1 MAKKGEPPLG
11 LLPIHIGIW
20 LHFLGCFVKMDDLAS
35 QSWWFITAKQFLWFI
50 KCVIQIIPFLKSDDP
65 ALWSEWSRSST
76 SWRDCSRWS
85 SSWSLMIQHPE
96 AISLLLRFMFAPPL
110 FNDKTC
116 VAPPPEHQIKCYPPS
131 KNVPPI
137 LYNIGATSLS
147 ILPHSPTVLP
157 HSSFHLIDPTP
168 TVESIGMWHLTQPPM
183 WKISNS
189 PSQCD

>member
-147 ILPHSPTVLP
+147 ILPPFSNC
-157 HSSFHLIDPTP
+157 PTP
-168 TVESIGMWHLTQPPM
+168 FIFPFDRPYLHCWVNRYTAHIAQNCTSCHSRG
-183 WKISNS
+183 
-189 PSQCD
+189 

>member
-96 AISLLLRFMFAPPL
+96 AISLLLRFMFAP
-110 FNDKTC
+110 
-116 VAPPPEHQIKCYPPS
+116 
-131 KNVPPI
+131 
-137 LYNIGATSLS
+137 
-147 ILPHSPTVLP
+147 HSSMTKHVLP
-157 HSSFHLIDPTP
+157 HLQSTKSSVI
-168 TVESIGMWHLTQPPM
+168 PPPRM
-183 WKISNS
+183 CCPYYIILVLL
-189 PSQCD
+189 P